1 MSTPQRTQV
10 AIVGSGPAGLLLA
23 QLLRRAGVDTVLLE
37 RRSCEYVLARVRAGV
52 LEQGTVEI
60 LRRAGVVARLDREG
74 LVHHGVEIAFG
85 AHRGR
90 IDFARH
96 DASVTIYGQTELTKD
111 LVDARDALGGT
122 SVYEAEDVALEGLDG
137 RAPRVRWREHGVE
150 RALDCEFVAGCDGYH
165 GACRRS
171 IPAAALTTHERV
183 YPFAWLGVL
192 ADVEPVA
199 DELIYASHE
208 RGFALCSM
216 RSATRSRCYVQCAV
230 DDDASAWSDRRFW
243 DELRARLPAEVAARV
258 EPARSIEKSIAPLRS
273 FVVEPLRYGRLFLA
287 GDAAHIVPPTGAKG
301 LNLAVRDVDELAS
314 ALIAHY
320 RDGSDE
326 LLDGYSATALRRI
339 WRAERFSAWLTSVL
353 HAYPGRSSFDR
364 ALQIAELDYLVGSAS
379 AQAAFVESYTGT
391 PLASAGGARA

>member
-1 MSTPQRTQV
+1 MSAPLRTQV

-37 RRSCEYVLARVRAGV
+37 RRSREYVLARVRAGV

-60 LRRAGVVARLDREG
+60 LRHAGVAARLEREG
-74 LVHHGVEIAFG
+74 LVHEGVEIAFG
-85 AHRGR
+85 EHRGR
-90 IDFARH
+90 VDFARH
-96 DASVTIYGQTELTKD
+96 GASVTIYGQTELTKD
-111 LVDARDALGGT
+111 LVDAREAYGGA
-122 SVYEAEDVALEGLDG
+122 SVYEVEDVTLEGLDG
-137 RAPRVRWREHGVE
+137 RAPRVRWREKGVE
-150 RALDCEFVAGCDGYH
+150 RALDCEFVAGCDGFH
-165 GACRRS
+165 GVCRRS
-171 IPAAALTTHERV
+171 IPAAALTLYERV

-192 ADVEPVA
+192 ADVAPVS

-216 RSATRSRCYVQCAV
+216 RSATRSRCYVQCAA
-230 DDDASAWSDRRFW
+230 DDDPNAWSDRRFW
-243 DELRARLPAEVAARV
+243 DELRARLPAEVAARI
-258 EPARSIEKSIAPLRS
+258 EPAPSIEKSIAPLRS
-273 FVVEPLRYGRLFLA
+273 FVAEPLRHGRLLLA

-301 LNLAVRDVDELAS
+301 LNLAVRDVAELAS